1 MDLTGAAA
9 IVTGGA
15 GGFGAATV
23 RRLVGAGAKV
33 VIADLAE
40 ERAQALSEDLGDAVR
55 FQRTDVT
62 SEESVAAAVAAA
74 AELGPLRVAVVVHGG
89 PTAGARLVNREGKS
103 YGLDVFKRTVD
114 IFLTGTFNV
123 LAQAAEQ
130 MATNEPLDSG
140 QRGVV
145 ITTAS
150 IAGFEGAPGQTDY
163 SAAKG
168 GVIGM
173 NLTAARD
180 LAPLG
185 IRVMCIAP
193 GTFLTNAYPDPV
205 AAEERFG
212 PMVPNPKRIARPDQ
226 CTDPRTEPPVTETA
240 ILAGDLRARAQRVVG
255 EGVVVGPVAPLTGG
269 ASSLTFV
276 TEVAGDRV
284 VLKVA
289 PPGLP
294 PVRNRD
300 VLRQGVLMRALAGH
314 PGVVVPEVVFEDAG

>member
-1 MDLTGAAA
+1 VEEDDMDLTGAST

-15 GGFGAATV
+15 GGFGSATV
-23 RRLVGAGAKV
+23 RRLVAAGARV

-40 ERAQALSEDLGDAVR
+40 DKATALATELGDAVR
-55 FQRTDVT
+55 YVKTDVT
-62 SEESVAAAVAAA
+62 SEESVTAAVAAA

-89 PTAGARLVNREGKS
+89 PAAGARILNRAGET
-103 YGLDVFKRTVD
+103 YGLEVFRRTID

-123 LAQAAEQ
+123 LSQAAKQ

-150 IAGFEGAPGQTDY
+150 IAGFEGQPGQSDY

-168 GVIGM
+168 GVIGL

-193 GTFLTNAYPDPV
+193 GTFLTPAYTDPV
-205 AAEERFG
+205 AAEATFG
-212 PMVPNPKRIARPDQ
+212 PTVPNPKRMGRADEYAQLALQIAENDYLNGEVIRIDG
-226 CTDPRTEPPVTETA
+226 A
-240 ILAGDLRARAQRVVG
+240 LR
-255 EGVVVGPVAPLTGG
+255 
-269 ASSLTFV
+269 FN
-276 TEVAGDRV
+276 
-284 VLKVA
+284 
-289 PPGLP
+289 
-294 PVRNRD
+294 VR
-300 VLRQGVLMRALAGH
+300 
-314 PGVVVPEVVFEDAG
+314 